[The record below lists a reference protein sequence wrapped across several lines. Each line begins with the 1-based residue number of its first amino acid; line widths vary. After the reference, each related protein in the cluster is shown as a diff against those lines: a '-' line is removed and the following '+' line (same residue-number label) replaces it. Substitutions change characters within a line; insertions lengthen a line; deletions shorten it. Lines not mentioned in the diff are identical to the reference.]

1 MRIDF
6 NYLFEQLN
14 ICMMERKS
22 PVFPIIILVANF
34 LKVILKFIKISLLAL
49 KKKKK
54 KILILRKSSEKQGI
68 LF

>member
-1 MRIDF
+1 
-6 NYLFEQLN
+6 
-14 ICMMERKS
+14 MERKS

-54 KILILRKSSEKQGI
+54 FLFLENLLKNKVFCFKAQMECFYGGEKA
-68 LF
+68 